1 MAVGKMQRLPF
12 AGIYGNRILFSTR
25 PLLARYS
32 TTLMQEYGESL
43 VEAIHELFPRWK
55 GRRKQF
61 VIDLVSEGRAK
72 GAETGTV
79 QGILYNFC
87 NS

>member
-25 PLLARYS
+25 PLLVRYS
-32 TTLMQEYGESL
+32 TPPTQECGESL
-43 VEAIHELFPRWK
+43 VEAIHELSLRWT
-55 GRRKQF
+55 GRWKQF